1 MYLRFRSR
9 RLFWHERRS
18 ERVLSFVPL
27 AFMGGVIS
35 GSISLLR
42 SVYMAGDL
50 ASMTAGGTVRGY
62 TRLFFSVLYI

>member
-1 MYLRFRSR
+1 
-9 RLFWHERRS
+9 
-18 ERVLSFVPL
+18 
-27 AFMGGVIS
+27 MGGVIS

-42 SVYMAGDL
+42 SVYMTGDL

>member
-1 MYLRFRSR
+1 
-9 RLFWHERRS
+9 
-18 ERVLSFVPL
+18 
-27 AFMGGVIS
+27 MGGVIS

-62 TRLFFSVLYI
+62 MHTRLFLACSTSNLVRGWPHFAF